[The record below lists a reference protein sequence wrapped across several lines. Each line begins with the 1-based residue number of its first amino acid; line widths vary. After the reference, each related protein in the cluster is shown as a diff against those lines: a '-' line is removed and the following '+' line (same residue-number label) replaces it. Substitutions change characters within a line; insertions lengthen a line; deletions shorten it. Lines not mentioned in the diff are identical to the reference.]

1 MNVCWT
7 DTAIQNLSAID
18 AYLSQTS
25 PAYAQRTLD
34 RLTRRSQQFSQF
46 PKLGRVVPEF
56 GNDRVREVIEDTYR
70 IIYYLKSDTQID
82 VLAVVHGAQQL
93 DTEWLP

>member
-1 MNVCWT
+1 L
-7 DTAIQNLSAID
+7 A
-18 AYLSQTS
+18 
-25 PAYAQRTLD
+25 
-34 RLTRRSQQFSQF
+34 QF

-93 DTEWLP
+93 DPEVLS